1 MDLSPELTPSHEN
14 HLHNHRHHHDFHCCL
29 FDSLPLNHRHTRF
42 LRKKHQPIKHRLVFF
57 CYVNT
62 MKILFVRPAFPAT
75 AFVNR
80 IAVCEPLELELLAA
94 SVKSSHDVELL
105 DMRVDERSL
114 TEIISLA
121 QPQVVAFSGYTMDV
135 PAINQLAATVKKL
148 SSEIIVVVGGE
159 HASHL
164 PDDFG
169 EAIDHVFQ
177 NNALLTFPDFIDSIS
192 SQIKPQRIIR
202 EKVGAKDVFDVTP
215 FRKLSS
221 RYMKR
226 YRFGAAS
233 PISLAQLSSG
243 CKYRCSYCSIP
254 ARQPNFQRRS
264 IDDSIAHLADCPTKH
279 VLCID
284 SNALQDLPI
293 AIELFTEIARS
304 KLGKKVMISCR
315 SDTIASNPY
324 LPDLLKQADVSVV
337 AFGLES
343 FDNAALKKFRKGNSA
358 LNNQSAV
365 RLCQEAGLLV
375 RGNFI
380 IDQSYTADD
389 FQRFK
394 DAVIESKI
402 EFPSLSILT
411 PLPGT
416 AFFEESRPRWT
427 TNDYRLFD
435 LSHSVLPTH
444 LPPEEFHL
452 HFRNLF
458 SHFYGV
464 NRLFWLASRI
474 PLSLAFNSL
483 GAVAASFRRFQY
495 NQFPV

>member
-1 MDLSPELTPSHEN
+1 
-14 HLHNHRHHHDFHCCL
+14 
-29 FDSLPLNHRHTRF
+29 
-42 LRKKHQPIKHRLVFF
+42 
-57 CYVNT
+57 

-80 IAVCEPLELELLAA
+80 IAVCEPLEFELLAA
-94 SVKSSHDVELL
+94 AVRNSHDVELL
-105 DMRVDERSL
+105 DMRVDERPLSDVL
-114 TEIISLA
+114 NLF

-135 PAINQLAATVKKL
+135 PAINQLATTIKSL
-148 SSEIIVVVGGE
+148 SSDITVVVGGE

-164 PDDFG
+164 PEDFG
-169 EAIDHVFQ
+169 NAIDHVFQ
-177 NNALLTFPDFIDSIS
+177 NNALLTFPDFLNSIS
-192 SQIKPQRIIR
+192 RQKNLPRIIK
-202 EKVGAKDVFDVTP
+202 EKVGMFDVFDVKP
-215 FRKLSS
+215 FRELSS
-221 RYMKR
+221 RYVKR

-233 PISLAQLSSG
+233 PISLAQLSAG

-254 ARQPNFQRRS
+254 ARQPIFQRRS
-264 IDDSIAHLADCPTKH
+264 VDDSIAHLADCPTTH
-279 VLCID
+279 VLCTD
-284 SNALQDLPI
+284 SNALQDLPA
-293 AIELFTEIARS
+293 AIELFTEIAQA
-304 KLGKKVMISCR
+304 KLGKKLMISCR
-315 SDTIASNPY
+315 SDTIARNPN
-324 LPDLLKQADVSVV
+324 LPKLLKQADVSIV

-343 FDNAALKKFRKGNSA
+343 FDNAMLQRYRKANSA
-358 LNNQSAV
+358 FNNQSAI
-365 RLCQEAGLLV
+365 RLCQDAGLLV

-380 IDQSYTADD
+380 IDQSYTVDD

-427 TNDYRLFD
+427 TDDYRLFD

-444 LPPEEFHL
+444 LPIEEFHL

-464 NRLFWLASRI
+464 NRLFWLATRI
-474 PLSLAFNSL
+474 PLSLAFNSV